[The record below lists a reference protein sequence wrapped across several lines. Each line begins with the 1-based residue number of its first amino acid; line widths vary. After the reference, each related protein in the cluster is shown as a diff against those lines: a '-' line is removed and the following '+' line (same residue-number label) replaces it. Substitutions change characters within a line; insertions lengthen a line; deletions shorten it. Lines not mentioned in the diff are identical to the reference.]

1 MLKSNKSSVYAV
13 LLASGRGERMGSHL
27 PKQFLK
33 MGDKTV
39 VEHSLRTFDSMD
51 EIDGIVLVVNGE
63 YRDLMEDLL
72 RHHPVPKLV
81 ALVDGGETRQQ
92 SAWIG
97 LMTVPVQ
104 EGQVLIHD
112 AVRPLVS
119 ENLARACLSGL
130 SEARAVTSAIP
141 SSDTIIEV
149 NEEGYIDSVPPRN
162 RLWRVQ
168 TPQAFDL
175 SLIRQAHVKALDE
188 PFFYATDDCSLI
200 IRYKLAPVW
209 IVSGENRNLK
219 LTHLEDL
226 ALAEYLL
233 SGQ

>member
-1 MLKSNKSSVYAV
+1 
-13 LLASGRGERMGSHL
+13 MGSDL

-39 VEHSLRTFDSMD
+39 VEHSLHAFADME
-51 EIDGIVLVVNGE
+51 EIDGIALVVNGQ
-63 YRDLMEDLL
+63 YRELMEDLL

-92 SAWIG
+92 SAYIG
-97 LMTVPVQ
+97 LMSIPLQT
-104 EGQVLIHD
+104 GQVLIHD

-119 ENLARACLSGL
+119 ENLARACLNGL

-149 NEEGYIDSVPPRN
+149 NEDGYIDSVPPRN

-175 SLIRQAHVKALDE
+175 ALIRQAHAMALDE

-209 IVSGENRNLK
+209 VVSGENRNLK
-219 LTHLEDL
+219 LTLREDL

-233 SGQ
+233 NSGR